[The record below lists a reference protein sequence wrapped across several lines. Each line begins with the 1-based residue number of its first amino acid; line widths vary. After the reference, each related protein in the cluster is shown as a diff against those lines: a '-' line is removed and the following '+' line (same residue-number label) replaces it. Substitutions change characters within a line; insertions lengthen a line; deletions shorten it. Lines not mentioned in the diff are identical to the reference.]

1 MKLNS
6 NDIFIKFIVKQAV
19 VTSAITFLI
28 AGQTQKLASLV
39 VDTLVEPLFSIDL
52 DKDGNPDLKQLEKFV
67 LELFGLKFPLG
78 KLITQIIKFFV
89 FIFFIYIALSLIMRY
104 TKFIKL

>member
-6 NDIFIKFIVKQAV
+6 NEIFVKFIVKQAV

-39 VDTLVEPLFSIDL
+39 VATLVEPLFSVDL
-52 DKDGNPDLKQLEKFV
+52 DKDGNPDLKQLEKFDD
-67 LELFGLKFPLG
+67 
-78 KLITQIIKFFV
+78 Q
-89 FIFFIYIALSLIMRY
+89 
-104 TKFIKL
+104 

>member
-6 NDIFIKFIVKQAV
+6 NDVFVKFIVKQAV

-28 AGQTQKLASLV
+28 AGQTQKLASLI

-52 DKDGNPDLKQLEKFV
+52 DKDGNPDLKQMEKKV
-67 LELFGLKFPLG
+67 IEKAQSESQA
-78 KLITQIIKFFV
+78 KIKAAQAEADKAKKIQKSSVQILTNFHQ
-89 FIFFIYIALSLIMRY
+89 
-104 TKFIKL
+104 